1 MKFHCREKLNECQV
15 TIRHGLLN
23 EHALTQISQILNFS
37 RLAIIDISGVLS
49 FFDLDTKMTDQ
60 DGKEVIGEHLK
71 FERKDVWD
79 MRWAEVCTIKEF

>member
-1 MKFHCREKLNECQV
+1 MVKRLSGNLSNFTEKNVLFYICLSLV
-15 TIRHGLLN
+15 IT
-23 EHALTQISQILNFS
+23 FYS
-37 RLAIIDISGVLS
+37 RLAMIDISGVLT

-79 MRWAEVCTIKEF
+79 MRWAEVWP

>member
-1 MKFHCREKLNECQV
+1 MSFLP
-15 TIRHGLLN
+15 
-23 EHALTQISQILNFS
+23 S
-37 RLAIIDISGVLS
+37 RLAMIDISGVLT

-79 MRWAEVCTIKEF
+79 MRWAEVRSLWNHLCEKVTLDLPSVKIQ